1 MYRSKPLGSSFVHG
15 PVYSSLPDSSSERL
29 AFDAEVEA
37 NVGPTGLLSTVE
49 TPPERIGSIE
59 IVSWPPYCS
68 HEFSTTHVAVKNDLG
83 SIP

>member
-1 MYRSKPLGSSFVHG
+1 MYRSKPLGFSFVHG

-37 NVGPTGLLSTVE
+37 DAGPSGLLSTVE

-59 IVSWPPYCS
+59 IASWPQCCS
-68 HEFSTTHVAVKNDLG
+68 HQFSTTHVSAKNDLG